1 MDQSQKIG
9 NERIIVTDALPYA
22 NGPIHIGHIA
32 GVHLPADIYTR
43 YLQKRGKDV
52 IHICG
57 TDENGVP
64 ITLAAEE
71 EKITPKDLV
80 HRYHNMIVNSL
91 EKLGIKFDNFSGT
104 SRVLHHKLAQEVFLK
119 LFHNGYIEPK
129 ITEEMY
135 CPNCKRFLSDR
146 YIEGTC
152 PHCGYPHARGDSCES
167 CGSWLEPE
175 ELVNPRCKLC
185 KSTPQKKKTEHWYLM
200 LNEFQKNL
208 EKWIQKKKWKKTV
221 KSYLQ
226 GWLNEGLKPRP
237 ITRDLNWGVPVPLK
251 EASDKVLYVWFDAPL
266 GYISSTIEWAEKIGK
281 PEKWKSYWK
290 NKETKLIHFIGK
302 DNIVFHGIIW
312 PAVLMGIGEYILPD
326 EIPANEF
333 LNLEGQKI
341 STSNNW
347 AVWVHEYL
355 EEFEPDFL
363 RYYLTCIIPETK
375 DSDFKWKE
383 FQDRVNSELINNLG
397 NFVNRTLKFIEKYT
411 EGKIPKPCSFNEE
424 DKKMLERVNS
434 LIIEIE
440 DAIANFQFRRAA
452 MNWMKISATGN
463 RYYDQMKP
471 WILLKENEKRM
482 ATTIYL
488 CSHIIHILAT
498 IGELFIPFG
507 AKKIY
512 SMLNLEEKEWDKLG
526 EISIPSN
533 HPIGK
538 VRPLF
543 KKVEDEEI
551 EKQIRRLKMS
561 YLSIDDFKEMDL
573 KVGVIKEVDEVPG
586 ADKLYKLTVDT
597 GESRTLVAGIKE
609 CYTPDE
615 LKGKRIVVITNLEPA
630 TIMGIRSEGM
640 LLAAIDGDT
649 ISIISP
655 DKDVSPGADVS

>member
-1 MDQSQKIG
+1 MDQSQKIR

-80 HRYHNMIVNSL
+80 RRYHNMIVNSL

-119 LFHNGYIEPK
+119 LFHNGYIEPR

-135 CPNCKRFLSDR
+135 CLNCKRFLSDR

-152 PHCGYPHARGDSCES
+152 PHCGYPNARGDSCES

-175 ELVNPRCKLC
+175 ELENPRCKLC
-185 KSTPQKKKTEHWYLM
+185 KSTPQKKKTKHWYLM

-208 EKWIQKKKWKKTV
+208 EKWIQEKKWKKTV

-411 EGKIPKPCSFNEE
+411 GGKIPKPCSFNEE

-471 WILLKENEKRM
+471 WIPLKENEKRM

-543 KKVEDEEI
+543 KKVEDEKI
-551 EKQIRRLKMS
+551 EKQIRRLRMS
-561 YLSIDDFKEMDL
+561 HLSIDDFKEMDL

-630 TIMGIRSEGM
+630 TIMGVRSEGM